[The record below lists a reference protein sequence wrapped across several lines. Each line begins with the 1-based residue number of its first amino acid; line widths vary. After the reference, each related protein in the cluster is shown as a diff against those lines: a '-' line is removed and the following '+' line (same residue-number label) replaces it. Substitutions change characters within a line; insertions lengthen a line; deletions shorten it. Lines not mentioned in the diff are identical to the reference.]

1 MAFSFT
7 RNRRTMRFSAAL
19 DDVARSLADPGGTV
33 LAVWAHAADA
43 VLLAGGLLSAAA
55 EAGIQVV
62 EACAVRSPADG
73 PPAIP
78 APDGTDDH
86 RVGLFDDPHV
96 SIPDVPKVTGVRAV
110 AHLLATHRP
119 DSVVSFGPD
128 GVTGD
133 PEHRVVA
140 RWVARAVA
148 AVEPDRHLAHLVTDV
163 AAHWP
168 EDLVGRMHL
177 AGSFRPGFPVR
188 RPTGEGTEV
197 IIEGGDLERKVEAL
211 DGHTHFGPLHEVLGD
226 HGVRRL
232 AAVESYAAMNEAASY
247 RLRSLATRGEVSA
260 GELVAA

>member
-1 MAFSFT
+1 
-7 RNRRTMRFSAAL
+7 MRSSAAL
-19 DDVARSLADPGGTV
+19 ADVARSLADPGGTV
-33 LAVWAHAADA
+33 LAVWAHAPDA
-43 VLLAGGLLSAAA
+43 TLLAGGLLSAAA
-55 EAGIQVV
+55 EAGIRVV
-62 EACAVRSPADG
+62 EACAVLSPADG
-73 PPAIP
+73 PPAAP
-78 APDGTDDH
+78 AADGTDEH

-96 SIPDVPKVTGVRAV
+96 SIPDVSKATGVRAV
-110 AHLLATHRP
+110 ARLLATHRP

-133 PEHRVVA
+133 PEHRAVA

-148 AVEPDRHLAHLVTDV
+148 TLEPDHHLAHLVTDV

-188 RPTGEGTEV
+188 RPTGEGIEV
-197 IIEGGDLERKVEAL
+197 TIEGGGLQRKVEAL
-211 DGHTHFGPLHEVLGD
+211 DGDTHFGPLHEALGD

-232 AAVESYAAMNEAASY
+232 AAVESYAAMNEAASD
-247 RLRSLATRGEVSA
+247 RLRSAATHSRVGA